1 MSDAAL
7 PYIGRSLRR
16 REDRRLLTGQGQFIA
31 DLGLSRMFHA
41 VLVRSPLAHAR
52 IHSVDLGRAR
62 AAPGVAIALN
72 GTDLL
77 QMLPPV
83 PEGQISMPRKWISAI
98 QHKFLN
104 PQQPLLAHDKVRHVG
119 EAIAIIAAE
128 TRDQA
133 EDAAELV
140 TWDLEELPAVTDP
153 EAALRPDSPIVHDRF
168 QTNLIGAFT
177 VTRGDVD
184 AALARAPHRLKRRFY
199 HHRYAAVP
207 MECRG
212 VVSAYDPRT
221 DSATIWSSTQVVHW
235 VRREA
240 AALLGLPEA
249 RVRCIALDVGGGFG
263 GKGHV
268 YPEDLLITFLARRL
282 GRPVR
287 WIEDRREHLMSATHS
302 RDQWHDVEVGFDDDG
317 HILAIRD
324 DYLVDCGAWNPI
336 GSGVA
341 YNTAVHLTGPYK
353 IENLA
358 ASGRIAVTNKVP
370 NAPYRGAGRPEAA
383 FAMERTIDL
392 VARTLGLEPAE
403 LRRRNMIRAEE
414 MPYRVGIPY
423 RDGEPIVY
431 DSGDYPGALEK
442 ALDAVGGVEAF
453 RRRQSE
459 ARSAGRHLGLGIG
472 CYIEGTGVGPFES
485 AFVRIDPSGKVYVT
499 CGAAP
504 QGQGMETIF
513 AQIVADLWKVAP
525 EDVVLTFADTAA
537 IAIGF
542 GTMAS
547 RSTVTASGAIH
558 QASTR
563 LTEKVFAIAANL
575 LECAP
580 ADLELRDGGVGVV
593 GVPGAR
599 ISLAQVASAARPGWD
614 NPRPPGVEAGLE
626 ETAYWQPE
634 TVTWSYA
641 VHVAIVEVDPDTGR
655 VAIENYAVAHDCGV
669 VVNPMLVEGQIMG
682 GTVQGL
688 GGILSEAI
696 AYDANGQLLSGSLM
710 DYALPIAGDMPAIAI
725 VHQHSPSPLN
735 PLGVKGVGEG
745 GAVAPPAA
753 VANAVCDAL
762 APFGVEV
769 NATPIRPEQL
779 VRAMRRGLQGGVQG
793 YAAATLFRSA

>member
-1 MSDAAL
+1 MSDIGH
-7 PYIGRSLRR
+7 PYVGRSLLR

-31 DLGLSRMFHA
+31 DLVLPRMLHA
-41 VLVRSPLAHAR
+41 VVVRSPVAHAR
-52 IHSVDLGRAR
+52 IRSVDLSRAA
-62 AAPGVAIALN
+62 AAPGAVLALN
-72 GTDLL
+72 GADLL
-77 QMLPPV
+77 RLLPPV
-83 PEGQISMPRKWISAI
+83 PEGQISLPSKWTSVI

-119 EAIAIIAAE
+119 EAIAIIVAE
-128 TRDQA
+128 SPHQA
-133 EDAAELV
+133 EDAAERV
-140 TWDLEELPAVTDP
+140 NWDLEELPAVVDP
-153 EAALRPDSPIVHDRF
+153 EAALCPDSPIVHDRF
-168 QTNLIGAFT
+168 QTNLIGAFS
-177 VTRGDVD
+177 VGRGDVD
-184 AALARAPHRLKRRFY
+184 SALARAPHRLRRRFY

-207 MECRG
+207 IECRG
-212 VVSAYDPRT
+212 VVSAFDPRT
-221 DSATIWSSTQVVHW
+221 NSATIWSSTQVVHW

-249 RVRCIALDVGGGFG
+249 RVRCVALDVGGGFG

-268 YPEDLLITFLARRL
+268 YPEDLLVPFLAHKL

-287 WIEDRREHLMSATHS
+287 WIERRSEHLMSATHS
-302 RDQWHDVEVGFDDDG
+302 RDQLHDLEVGFDGDG
-317 HILAIRD
+317 RILALRD
-324 DYLVDCGAWNPI
+324 DYTVDCGAWNPI

-353 IENLA
+353 IGNLA
-358 ASGRIAVTNKVP
+358 ASGKIVVTNKVP

-392 VARTLGLEPAE
+392 VARTLGLEPDE
-403 LRRRNMIRAEE
+403 VRRRNMIRAAE

-431 DSGDYPGALEK
+431 DSGDYPGALQK

-459 ARSAGRHLGLGIG
+459 ARKAGRHLGLGIG

-485 AFVRIDPSGKVYVT
+485 AFVRIDPSGKIYVSS
-499 CGAAP
+499 GACP

-513 AQIVADLWKVAP
+513 AQVAGDLWKVAP
-525 EDVVLTFADTAA
+525 EDVVISLADTAS

-547 RSTVTASGAIH
+547 RSTVTLSAAMHHASE
-558 QASTR
+558 R
-563 LTEKVFAIAANL
+563 LRDKVFAIAANL
-575 LECAP
+575 LECAA
-580 ADLELRDGGVGVV
+580 ADLELHDGGVGIA
-593 GVPGAR
+593 GVPGATV
-599 ISLAQVASAARPGWD
+599 SLARIAQAARPGWESE
-614 NPRPPGVEAGLE
+614 RPPGVEAGLE
-626 ETAYWQPE
+626 ETYYWQPQ

-641 VHVAIVEVDPDTGR
+641 VHVAIVDVDRETGR
-655 VAIENYAVAHDCGV
+655 VGIEDYAVAHDCGV

-682 GTVQGL
+682 GAAQGL

-710 DYALPIAGDMPAIAI
+710 DYALPTAGDIPAMRI

-753 VANAVCDAL
+753 IANAVCDAL

-769 NATPIRPEQL
+769 NTTPIKPEQL
-779 VRAMRRGLQGGVQG
+779 VRATRPR
-793 YAAATLFRSA
+793 

>member
-1 MSDAAL
+1 MNDTAASAIG
-7 PYIGRSLRR
+7 PWVGRSLKR
-16 REDRRLLTGQGQFIA
+16 REDRRLLTGQGQFVA
-31 DLGLSRMFHA
+31 DLVLPRMLHA
-41 VLVRSPLAHAR
+41 VLVRSPLAHACIR
-52 IHSVDLGRAR
+52 SVDLSRAR
-62 AAPGVAIALN
+62 AARGVVEALN
-72 GTDLL
+72 GADLL
-77 QMLPPV
+77 QLLPPV
-83 PEGQISMPRKWISAI
+83 PEGQISLPPKWTTVI

-104 PQQPLLAHDKVRHVG
+104 PQEPLLAHDKARHVG
-119 EAIAIIAAE
+119 EALAIVVAE

-140 TWDLEELPAVTDP
+140 TLDLEALPAIVDP
-153 EAALRPDSPIVHDRF
+153 EAALLPDSTIVHERF
-168 QTNLIGAFT
+168 HTNLIGEFS
-177 VTRGDVD
+177 VGRGD
-184 AALARAPHRLKRRFY
+184 AAAAMARAPNRLKRRFY

-207 MECRG
+207 METRG
-212 VVSAYDPRT
+212 VVAEGDRRT
-221 DSATIWSSTQVVHW
+221 DSVTIWSSTQVVHW

-249 RVRCIALDVGGGFG
+249 RVRCIAPDVGGGFG

-268 YPEDLLITFLARRL
+268 YPEDLLIPFLARRL

-287 WIEDRREHLMSATHS
+287 WIEGRGEHLMSATHS
-302 RDQWHDVEVGFDDDG
+302 RDQLHDLEVGFDGDG
-317 HILAIRD
+317 RILALTDAYI
-324 DYLVDCGAWNPI
+324 VDCGAWNPI

-353 IENLA
+353 IENFA

-392 VARTLGLEPAE
+392 IARTLGLEPAE
-403 LRRRNMIRAEE
+403 VRRRNMIAAAE
-414 MPYRVGIPY
+414 MPYPVGMPY

-431 DSGDYPGALEK
+431 DSGDYPSALEK

-453 RRRQSE
+453 RARQE
-459 ARSAGRHLGLGIG
+459 AAREQGRYLGLGIG

-485 AFVRIDPSGKVYVT
+485 AFVRVDPSGKIFISG
-499 CGAAP
+499 GAAP

-513 AQIVADLWKVAP
+513 AQITADLWRVAP
-525 EDVVLTFADTAA
+525 DDVSVTLADTSA

-547 RSTVTASGAIH
+547 RSTVTLSGALFH
-558 QASTR
+558 ASER
-563 LTEKVFAIAANL
+563 LREKVFSIAANI

-593 GVPGAR
+593 GVPGGAPGAKLSLAR
-599 ISLAQVASAARPGWD
+599 IARAAMPGWT
-614 NPRPPGVEAGLE
+614 NERPQGVDAGLA
-626 ETAYWQPE
+626 ETYYWQPS

-641 VHVAIVEVDPDTGR
+641 AHVAIVEVDPETGR
-655 VAIENYAVAHDCGV
+655 VRIDDYAVAHDCGN

-682 GTVQGL
+682 GAVQGL
-688 GGILSEAI
+688 GGILCEAI

-710 DYALPIAGDMPAIAI
+710 DYAMPIAADMPAMKI
-725 VHQHSPSPLN
+725 VHLHSPSPLN

-753 VANAVCDAL
+753 IANAVCDAL
-762 APFGVEV
+762 AMLNLEI
-769 NATPIRPEQL
+769 NATPVRPEQIAKL
-779 VRAMRRGLQGGVQG
+779 ARGL
-793 YAAATLFRSA
+793 RR